1 MFATEPS
8 DTDRDVFNVFH
19 LRLNRLA
26 RPEVVLPQ
34 IMRTNFWDSNMGSE
48 LSCFF
53 ESLFGA
59 TGNGECQIPL
69 GQSNGVNYSFSPISA
84 ILQLQD
90 KVQDQQTFA
99 ELASAAYFYVQKR
112 GIGQVSHLPWG
123 GLSASPLPEY
133 VKNATRTRTCSI
145 RSSSSEDSG
154 YASGDAHPISEGLAA
169 ISEDEPE
176 EQARLGSFET

>member
-1 MFATEPS
+1 
-8 DTDRDVFNVFH
+8 
-19 LRLNRLA
+19 
-26 RPEVVLPQ
+26 
-34 IMRTNFWDSNMGSE
+34 MGSE

-53 ESLFGA
+53 EALFGA

-99 ELASAAYFYVQKR
+99 ELALAAYFYVQKR
-112 GIGQVSHLPWG
+112 GIGQVSHLSWG
-123 GLSASPLPEY
+123 GSSASPLPEY
-133 VKNATRTRTCSI
+133 VKNATRTRTFSI

-176 EQARLGSFET
+176 EQARLGSLKLESTGDLVMSYPFFTLGRLCSKHTSSNHRATITDYIAAVSL